1 MDFIRP
7 IYDRVIGDVEKV
19 RQYEL
24 RGYDDLIPSEKAEW
38 SAGLKGAL
46 NASDV
51 NRIENNLK
59 FLAESLQISGLTFK
73 TNWTYSDILV
83 RSHQRRILNNFE
95 AIKSKYIFEHDP
107 GRISPPLNGY
117 QKVNT
122 LEKAILDMYDA
133 YNHRYGSY
141 NFVTSDSKNFKSYP
155 DQNFLVIGAGEEVI
169 LQTKYG
175 EDFETKDSE
184 LFSTSEKIIVR
195 G

>member
-7 IYDRVIGDVEKV
+7 IYDRVIGDIEKV

-24 RGYDDLIPSEKAEW
+24 RGYDDLIPSEKTEW
-38 SAGLKGAL
+38 KAGLKGAL

-95 AIKSKYIFEHDP
+95 SIKSKYIFEHDP

-133 YNHRYGSY
+133 Y
-141 NFVTSDSKNFKSYP
+141 KNLE
-155 DQNFLVIGAGEEVI
+155 DVIF
-169 LQTKYG
+169 QTKYG

-184 LFSTSEKIIVR
+184 LLSTKEKIIVR